1 VVAVRDVI
9 VLNSHGVGQYAYC
22 DRMPE
27 WGETLSVRGWHIAED
42 GGKGSNVTV
51 ALARLGLDV
60 AYIGKVGCDAWG
72 DLGERWMKEAGA
84 DTTYLYRDPSVSTG
98 TGLILIAPDGRNAII
113 DGDSSSIALTSD
125 EVTSAVEAMEGSRYF
140 LTGFEVPVDVSLAG
154 TRRAHEL
161 GMTTALNPSPLPD
174 GSLGDLGFVDYL
186 FVNEVEAAQMA
197 GLARDD
203 DPEDLARRVRE
214 TTGVSAVVLTLGD
227 AGSCALGPGG
237 SFCRIAP
244 VCVEKVINTAGAG
257 DGFMAATVAGLV
269 WGKTL
274 EEAARWAS
282 AYAALCVTIDGTI
295 PSYRPLEEVES
306 FIADNCEKHGST
318 LSKGASVK

>member
-1 VVAVRDVI
+1 MAGRDVI

-27 WGETLSVRGWHIAED
+27 WGETLPVRGWHIAED

-72 DLGERWMKEAGA
+72 DLGERWMEEAGA

-113 DGDSSSIALTSD
+113 DGDSSSSALTSD
-125 EVTSAVEAMEGSRYF
+125 EVTSAIEAMAGSRYF

-161 GMTTALNPSPLPD
+161 GMTTVLNPSPLPD
-174 GSLGDLGFVDYL
+174 VPLGNLDFVDYL

-203 DPEDLARRVRE
+203 DPENLARKVRE
-214 TTGVSAVVLTLGD
+214 TTGVSAVVLTLGA
-227 AGSCALGPGG
+227 AGSCVLGSEG
-237 SFCRIAP
+237 SFRRIEP
-244 VCVEKVINTAGAG
+244 VRVERVINTAGAG
-257 DGFMAATVAGLV
+257 DGFMAATVAGLA

-295 PSYRPLEEVES
+295 PSYRPLGEVES
-306 FIADNCEKHGST
+306 FMADSREKRGT
-318 LSKGASVK
+318 TTPKGASIK